1 MDKVQKYIFN
11 AQNNYQF
18 YLKISPMNVFET
30 FFKLGIHHILNM
42 GAYDH
47 ILFLVVLCAIYQLVD
62 FKKLLILITA
72 FTIGH
77 SLTLV
82 LATYGWIKISS
93 DFVEFLIP
101 ITILFTSI
109 FNLFQK
115 KRQISN
121 TNHWIRYATAL
132 FFGLIHGL
140 AFSNE
145 LKTLLFKSLNLAKP
159 LLAFNLGVE
168 CGQLV
173 FVIAFMLL
181 TFVLVRI
188 FTAKPRDL
196 NLVLSGAG
204 IGVSLLLII
213 ERYPF

>member
-1 MDKVQKYIFN
+1 
-11 AQNNYQF
+11 
-18 YLKISPMNVFET
+18 MNVFET

-42 GAYDH
+42 NAFDH
-47 ILFLVVLCAIYQLVD
+47 ILFLVVLCAIYQIAD
-62 FKKLLILITA
+62 FKRLLILITA

-109 FNLFQK
+109 FNLFHK
-115 KRQISN
+115 KNQVSSAS
-121 TNHWIRYATAL
+121 HWIRYAAAL

-168 CGQLV
+168 FGQLI

-181 TFVLVRI
+181 TFALVRI
-188 FTAKPRDL
+188 FTVKPREL